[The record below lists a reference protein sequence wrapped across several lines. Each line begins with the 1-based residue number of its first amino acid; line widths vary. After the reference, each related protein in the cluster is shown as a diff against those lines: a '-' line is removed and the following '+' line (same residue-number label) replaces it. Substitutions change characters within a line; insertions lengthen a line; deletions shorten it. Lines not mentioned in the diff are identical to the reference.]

1 MSLARAAHNL
11 GARWVRPLRA
21 IAFVALAAFSPSALA
36 QDDVPGNKAPTK
48 SASTLNVVVT
58 IPPLKGLVTPL
69 LPEGAAVR
77 SLMPPGRSEH
87 GYEFTP
93 SDLAALAKADV
104 VVLVGL
110 GLEAR
115 VENALKGKEVKGR
128 QVLNLGSALGLVQ
141 KGEHAHHHD
150 HDHDHAHDHD
160 HGAEWVD
167 QHIWLDPVLVQT
179 LIPKM
184 KDTIASAMKSKNAG
198 KEQVLALD
206 VKAEAW
212 TKKIAEVHEQ
222 YESRLAPVKG
232 RSFVTHHNAFSR
244 VADRYGIKVAASI
257 RQLEAS
263 EPTPADIAAAVKAI
277 REGGAKAVFVEPQIN
292 QSAPRRIAAA
302 AKVKVGVLDPL
313 GDGDWLA
320 LMQKNLDALVAGLSD
335 EAPAAVPAAKPDNTS
350 KQGNDPKP

>member
-11 GARWVRPLRA
+11 GARWVRSIQA
-21 IAFVALAAFSPSALA
+21 IAFVAFAVFATSARA
-36 QDDVPGNKAPTK
+36 QDDLPGNKAPAK
-48 SASTLNVVVT
+48 AASTLNVVVT

-115 VENALKGKEVKGR
+115 VEKALKDKAVKGR
-128 QVLNLGSALGLVQ
+128 QVINLGSALGLEQ
-141 KGEHAHHHD
+141 KGEHVHSEECEHD
-150 HDHDHAHDHD
+150 HDHDH
-160 HGAEWVD
+160 GWVD
-167 QHIWLDPVLVQT
+167 QHVWLDPVLVQT
-179 LIPKM
+179 LVPKM
-184 KDTIASAMKSKNAG
+184 KDTIAIAMKSKNAS
-198 KEQVLALD
+198 KDQLLALD
-206 VKAEAW
+206 AKADAW
-212 TKKIAEVHEQ
+212 AKKITEVHEQ

-244 VADRYGIKVAASI
+244 VADRYGITVAASI

-335 EAPAAVPAAKPDNTS
+335 EAPAAAPVASPDSTP

>member
-1 MSLARAAHNL
+1 MPVARAALIKATWL
-11 GARWVRPLRA
+11 GIAQRAVFAIVAMAMFANAAR
-21 IAFVALAAFSPSALA
+21 A
-36 QDDVPGNKAPTK
+36 QDDLPGKPAPAQA
-48 SASTLNVVVT
+48 SSTLNVVVT
-58 IPPLKGLVTPL
+58 IPPLQGLVTPL
-69 LPEGAAVR
+69 LPEGASVR

-115 VENALKGKEVKGR
+115 VEKALKDKEVKGR
-128 QVLNLGSALGLVQ
+128 QVINLGSALGLEQ
-141 KGEHAHHHD
+141 KGEHVHTEECE
-150 HDHDHAHDHD
+150 HDHAHDH
-160 HGAEWVD
+160 GSEWVD
-167 QHIWLDPVLVQT
+167 QHVWLDPVLVQT
-179 LIPKM
+179 LVPKM
-184 KDTIASAMKSKNAG
+184 RDKVAVAMKNKGAT
-198 KEQVLALD
+198 KEQLLALS
-206 VKAEAW
+206 VKADAW
-212 TKKIAEVHEQ
+212 TTKVAEVHAQ

-320 LMQKNLDALVAGLSD
+320 LMQKNLDALVSGLSD
-335 EAPAAVPAAKPDNTS
+335 ESPAAASPASPKT
-350 KQGNDPKP
+350 GNDPKP

>member
-1 MSLARAAHNL
+1 MALARAALNL
-11 GARWVRPLRA
+11 GTVLGVARRLC
-21 IAFVALAAFSPSALA
+21 VALVAAVLSTSAQA
-36 QDDVPGNKAPTK
+36 QDDLPEKATPAKTW
-48 SASTLNVVVT
+48 SALSVVVT
-58 IPPLKGLVTPL
+58 IPPLKGLISPL
-69 LPEGAAVR
+69 LPEGTNVR

-104 VVLVGL
+104 IVLVGL

-115 VENALKGKEVKGR
+115 VEKALKDKEVKGR
-128 QVLNLGSALGLVQ
+128 QVINLGSALGLEQ
-141 KGEHAHHHD
+141 KGEHVHTEECE
-150 HDHDHAHDHD
+150 HDHAHDH
-160 HGAEWVD
+160 ASEWVD
-167 QHIWLDPVLVQT
+167 QHVWLDPVLVQT
-179 LIPKM
+179 LVPKM
-184 KDTIASAMKSKNAG
+184 RDTIASAMKNKGAT
-198 KEQVLALD
+198 KEQLLALS
-206 VKAEAW
+206 VKADAW
-212 TKKIAEVHEQ
+212 TTRIAEVHAQ

-277 REGGAKAVFVEPQIN
+277 RGGGAKAVFVEPQIN
-292 QSAPRRIAAA
+292 QAAPRRIAAA

-320 LMQKNLDALVAGLSD
+320 LMQKNLDALVSGLND
-335 EAPAAVPAAKPDNTS
+335 ETPAAAPPASPKT
-350 KQGNDPKP
+350 GNDPKP

>member
-1 MSLARAAHNL
+1 MFRAEVVTNL
-11 GARWVRPLRA
+11 GWWARLTQRVLA
-21 IAFVALAAFSPSALA
+21 IAAIAAVVVAPAQA
-36 QDDVPGNKAPTK
+36 QDDLPGTSARAKVPA
-48 SASTLNVVVT
+48 ALNVVVT

-69 LPEGAAVR
+69 LPEGASVR

-115 VENALKGKEVKGR
+115 VEKALKDKVVKGR
-128 QVLNLGSALGLVQ
+128 QVINLGEALGLEQ
-141 KGEHAHHHD
+141 KGD
-150 HDHDHAHDHD
+150 HVHTEECEHDHAHDH
-160 HGAEWVD
+160 GWVD
-167 QHIWLDPVLVQT
+167 QHVWLDPVLVQT
-179 LIPKM
+179 LVPKM
-184 KDTIASAMKSKNAG
+184 KDAIALAWQKRG
-198 KEQVLALD
+198 GTKEQVESLNA
-206 VKAEAW
+206 KADAW
-212 TKKIAEVHEQ
+212 TKQIAEVHRQ

-244 VADRYGIKVAASI
+244 VADRYSIKVAASI

-292 QSAPRRIAAA
+292 QAAPRRIAAA

-320 LMQKNLDALVAGLSD
+320 LMQKNLDALVSGLSD
-335 EAPAAVPAAKPDNTS
+335 ESPAAAPPASPKT
-350 KQGNDPKP
+350 GNDPKP